1 VIAPTRALLYW
12 EFEITTKHF
21 LVLQR
26 RGGSSDG
33 SSLTMPAAA
42 PLQNQTE

>member
-1 VIAPTRALLYW
+1 LYR
-12 EFEITTKHF
+12 EFEITTKRL

-33 SSLTMPAAA
+33 SSLTLPAAA
-42 PLQNQTE
+42 PLQNKRE